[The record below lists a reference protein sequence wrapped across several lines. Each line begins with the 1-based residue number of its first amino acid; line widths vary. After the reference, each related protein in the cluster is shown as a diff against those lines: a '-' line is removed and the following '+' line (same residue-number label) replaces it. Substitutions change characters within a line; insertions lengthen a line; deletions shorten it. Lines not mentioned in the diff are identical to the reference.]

1 MLFSKY
7 LEPFTIYIIIL
18 FLLFSLSVSAVDFY
32 SIVNLI
38 SYVFLHFLIIY
49 LCLYY
54 YRISLYLVYFFCGLG
69 MDLLIVKQIGPH
81 LFVFMMLLILFNL
94 FKKYFKR
101 LNSTKIFLLILLVE
115 FTIIFLEQ
123 IISYQFFNYQIDYYN
138 FLKLII
144 ISLIISY
151 PIFLLFY
158 KIDNYK

>member
-1 MLFSKY
+1 
-7 LEPFTIYIIIL
+7 
-18 FLLFSLSVSAVDFY
+18 
-32 SIVNLI
+32 
-38 SYVFLHFLIIY
+38 
-49 LCLYY
+49 
-54 YRISLYLVYFFCGLG
+54 

-81 LFVFMMLLILFNL
+81 LFVFMILLVLFNL
-94 FKKYFKR
+94 FKKYFKQ

-123 IISYQFFNYQIDYYN
+123 IISYKLFDYQIDYYS